1 MSTDAFKV
9 RISNLEE
16 LRDWSNRS
24 SAVWDI
30 LDDESLG
37 RKRATEAMSEIGLLV
52 SEKLIRTYR
61 EKTKERIRETNTHV
75 SQILG
80 DAYSRYSNPI
90 RYQIPDQPKGDRMIL
105 TVDTT
110 STPAKPKAVSP
121 TLLSSSKAKTIVI
134 MPDVQA
140 PLHDVELVEKFIKF
154 VGEFK
159 PTELAQVGDFTDST
173 EISRWVRGKKGEF
186 AGDLQYGFDT
196 SSTILHN
203 IREVF
208 DGRFRIV
215 RSNHD
220 DRLESYIDACA
231 PGLSGLR
238 ALTLEHLAGFNE
250 FGVEFIR
257 DEVVELANGWVM
269 AHGDEGS
276 LSPVAGKT
284 AFGLAKNKFGVSTVC
299 GHTHRAGMT
308 SESTGYN
315 GAIRNV
321 LTGLEVGHFMDLTK
335 ADYLKKK
342 GVAAN
347 WQQAFGIL
355 EIHGDRVYP
364 RLITVQDGRFS
375 VDGVEY

>member
-1 MSTDAFKV
+1 MIIINSYTELDALSMRDSTV
-9 RISNLEE
+9 
-16 LRDWSNRS
+16 WS
-24 SAVWDI
+24 I
-30 LDDESLG
+30 LDNEEVG
-37 RKRATEAMSEIGLLV
+37 RKRAAESLATIGFGV
-52 SEKLIRTYR
+52 SEKLIRTWR
-61 EKTKERIRETNTHV
+61 EKTKTRIAEGNANLAK
-75 SQILG
+75 ILNMG
-80 DAYSRYSNPI
+80 NHYPTTL
-90 RYQIPDQPKGDRMIL
+90 PK
-105 TVDTT
+105 
-110 STPAKPKAVSP
+110 PAPVKKAVSP
-121 TLLSSSKAKTIVI
+121 TLLSTRKAQTIVV

-140 PLHDVELVEKFIKF
+140 PLHDAELVGKFVKF
-154 VGEFK
+154 VGDFI
-159 PTELAQVGDFTDST
+159 PTEMAQVGDFTDST
-173 EISRWVRGKKGEF
+173 EISRWVRGKKAEF
-186 AGDLQYGFDT
+186 AGDLRAGFQT
-196 SSTILHN
+196 SKQILRD
-203 IREVF
+203 IRNVF

-220 DRLESYIDACA
+220 DRLELYIEGCA
-231 PGLSGLR
+231 PGLASFMDFELSI
-238 ALTLEHLAGFNE
+238 EQLAGFNE
-250 FGVEFIR
+250 FDIEFVR
-257 DEVVELANGWVM
+257 DEVVELAEGWVM

-315 GAIRNV
+315 GKIRNV

-355 EIHGDRVYP
+355 EVYGDRVYP

>member
-1 MSTDAFKV
+1 MQIKSLAVLQDLADEDDLI
-9 RISNLEE
+9 REILE
-16 LRDWSNRS
+16 DT
-24 SAVWDI
+24 
-30 LDDESLG
+30 SLG
-37 RKRATEAMSEIGLLV
+37 RKKAAARIFETTEYVV
-52 SEKLIRTYR
+52 SERLVRSYR
-61 EKTKERIRETNTHV
+61 DQMYDKAVPGVDKTWF
-75 SQILG
+75 
-80 DAYSRYSNPI
+80 
-90 RYQIPDQPKGDRMIL
+90 
-105 TVDTT
+105 
-110 STPAKPKAVSP
+110 TPADVLNYIDLTNPWDRPVKAPTTVTTDTKP
-121 TLLSSSKAKTIVI
+121 LSTITILPFKEKPKTIVV

-140 PLHDVELVEKFIKF
+140 PLHDVALVEKFIRFLKDYQ
-154 VGEFK
+154 

-186 AGDLQYGFDT
+186 AGDLQAGLD
-196 SSTILHN
+196 SAQSILHS

-208 DGRFRIV
+208 SGKFSIV

-238 ALTLEHLAGFNE
+238 GLSLEHLAGFNE
-250 FGVEFIR
+250 YGVEFVR
-257 DEVVELANGWVM
+257 DEVVQLAPGWVM

-276 LSPVAGKT
+276 LSPSAGKT
-284 AFGLAKNKFGVSTVC
+284 AFGLAKNKFGTSTVC

-315 GAIRNV
+315 GKIRNT

-355 EIHGDRVYP
+355 EVYGQRVYP
-364 RLITVQDGRFS
+364 RLITVQDGHFS
-375 VDGVEY
+375 VDGQEY